1 MCHLVDCH
9 DVDVEV
15 AGRVRGPGEHD
26 PGLPRRQL
34 RGHRDKLVSLSA
46 GPVITAFNVHGEHAV
61 NEAWRGDGHFV
72 LKTGHNDIRSFVA
85 LLEIFYW
92 KKYQVSFI
100 NDVILEQSLVGKSVL
115 PT

>member
-1 MCHLVDCH
+1 MFHLVDCH

-34 RGHRDKLVSLSA
+34 GRHRHELVSLGA
-46 GPVITAFNVHGEHAV
+46 GPVITALNVHGEHAV
-61 NEAWRGDGHFV
+61 DEAWRGNGHFV

-85 LLEIFYW
+85 LLEIFYME
-92 KKYQVSFI
+92 KISSVFYQ
-100 NDVILEQSLVGKSVL
+100 
-115 PT
+115 